1 MAEHLGASRARV
13 ALRSLMAHLDLGQ
26 DDLGRMF
33 GVSGETVRRW
43 ERGQTRIPTS
53 QESRILAAE
62 AALRRL
68 LELFRPERLA
78 AAVRRPAELFASD
91 TAYEWILCGCIED
104 VAERYETA
112 LTYQG

>member
-1 MAEHLGASRARV
+1 MAEQLGTGRARV

-33 GVSGETVRRW
+33 GVSGETIRRW
-43 ERGQTRIPTS
+43 EHS
-53 QESRILAAE
+53 QSRISTAQEARILAE

-68 LELFRPERLA
+68 LDLFRPERLA
-78 AAVRRPAELFASD
+78 AAVRRPAELFAGD
-91 TAYEWILCGCIED
+91 TAHEWILRGRIVD

-112 LTYQG
+112 LSYQG